1 MVKHHPDQLNL
12 RKDPVTA
19 DMFLPS
25 HLAVVGTV
33 QHVDVAA
40 DQSEMVLPLHLAV
53 VVVLSKSEAAK
64 VDQAVNDTCHLLQ
77 AIQGFKPSVPLAP
90 DLNICS

>member
-19 DMFLPS
+19 DMFPPS

-40 DQSEMVLPLHLAV
+40 DQSEMVLPLHPAAV
-53 VVVLSKSEAAK
+53 VVPEVAK
-64 VDQAVNDTCHLLQ
+64 VDQAVNDTCHLPQ
-77 AIQGFKPSVPLAP
+77 AM
-90 DLNICS
+90 